1 MGYFYLRREKAMKKI
16 FVVLAA
22 ILLLA
27 IMACSGK
34 GDNGTA
40 GSNGNSTVTVQ
51 GNLAVLSGDDATK
64 YKVFNSNQ
72 SSTPS
77 SSGSF
82 SISVAKDIPT
92 YTYAISNDGKKVYV
106 AVRTSA
112 DGSNITINAQS
123 TAEAMVLLNPLL
135 IPRTSDERI
144 KIINIVRADAAV
156 KTLATVIESVYGSVD
171 DPMSDSRISDALTNA
186 VKSVLTSWQ
195 SSSIST
201 ATALQQTVRKSSV
214 LAYTVIRAA
223 SGSSSI
229 QIYPTSSGVDMGA
242 LTLANSSG
250 SNLKLELNNVGPG
263 GITTNVD
270 WVVRIVELDPTK
282 IQWTNSGVPI
292 LPTDI
297 NIDSLIKTG
306 GYDQPTIIEGAVG
319 SGLLSFIVDPI
330 GKVATSFGA
339 IVFPD
344 NGINLPNDGVYAVIA
359 LSGSPF
365 GDSAEYNSVMN
376 SAWQTSLWA
385 EAASI
390 NIGAAAIDI
399 IGVSTS
405 FLNAATGVNIDIS
418 PLLEVELGAIKA
430 EITANPSYIGKAYF
444 VGKTI
449 YICDKLLD
457 NLKPYIHSSISDL
470 ESSGLKKF
478 FHIAINTVT
487 SVVDVWSGTISASS
501 RVLNYLYSVTPRESG
516 YAVLGTF
523 SGQAPST
530 PTDFSVTAVSS
541 SQINLAWTASTGT
554 VTGYKVYKEGTYLKS
569 VTTTSTSDT
578 GLSASTNYCYYVTAY
593 NAAGESVQ
601 TSQLCDT
608 TQSVTYTYSIS
619 GRVTLNGSG
628 LSGVTITLTGSGSTS
643 TTTDSSGNYSFSSA
657 ANGSYTV
664 TPTMTGYTFTP
675 ANRTANV
682 SGANVTVPDFV
693 ATAVPALFSQ
703 QGQKLVGSG
712 AVGNAQQGWS
722 VSLSADGNTAIVGGL
737 GDNGS
742 VGDGVGAAWVWTRS
756 GGVWT
761 QQGPKLVGSGAAGN
775 AGQGYSVSLSADG
788 NTAIVGGEGDNGS
801 VGAAWVWTRSGG
813 VWTQQGTKLVGS
825 GAAGSAYQGN
835 SVAIS
840 ADGNTAIVGGL
851 GDNGYAGAAWVWT
864 RSGGVWTQQ
873 GSKLVGSDAV
883 GSQAEQGYSVSLSAD
898 GNTAIVGGI
907 SDNYPA
913 GAAWVW
919 TRSGGVWTQQ
929 GSKLVG
935 SGVVVNGQQGWS
947 VSLSADGNTAI
958 VGGPS
963 AGATGAAW
971 VWTRSGGVW
980 TQQGTKL
987 AGSGAMGDPNQGY
1000 SVSLS
1005 ANGNTAIVG
1014 GPYDNNN
1021 NGGPGA
1027 AWVWMRSGGVW
1038 TQQGSKLV
1046 GSGAV
1051 GGALQGYSMSLSGDG
1066 NTAIVGGPN
1075 DSSKAGAAWVF
1086 SQQ

>member
-1 MGYFYLRREKAMKKI
+1 M
-16 FVVLAA
+16 
-22 ILLLA
+22 
-27 IMACSGK
+27 
-34 GDNGTA
+34 
-40 GSNGNSTVTVQ
+40 
-51 GNLAVLSGDDATK
+51 
-64 YKVFNSNQ
+64 
-72 SSTPS
+72 
-77 SSGSF
+77 
-82 SISVAKDIPT
+82 
-92 YTYAISNDGKKVYV
+92 
-106 AVRTSA
+106 
-112 DGSNITINAQS
+112 
-123 TAEAMVLLNPLL
+123 
-135 IPRTSDERI
+135 
-144 KIINIVRADAAV
+144 
-156 KTLATVIESVYGSVD
+156 
-171 DPMSDSRISDALTNA
+171 
-186 VKSVLTSWQ
+186 
-195 SSSIST
+195 
-201 ATALQQTVRKSSV
+201 
-214 LAYTVIRAA
+214 
-223 SGSSSI
+223 
-229 QIYPTSSGVDMGA
+229 
-242 LTLANSSG
+242 
-250 SNLKLELNNVGPG
+250 
-263 GITTNVD
+263 
-270 WVVRIVELDPTK
+270 
-282 IQWTNSGVPI
+282 
-292 LPTDI
+292 
-297 NIDSLIKTG
+297 
-306 GYDQPTIIEGAVG
+306 
-319 SGLLSFIVDPI
+319 
-330 GKVATSFGA
+330 
-339 IVFPD
+339 
-344 NGINLPNDGVYAVIA
+344 
-359 LSGSPF
+359 
-365 GDSAEYNSVMN
+365 
-376 SAWQTSLWA
+376 
-385 EAASI
+385 
-390 NIGAAAIDI
+390 
-399 IGVSTS
+399 
-405 FLNAATGVNIDIS
+405 
-418 PLLEVELGAIKA
+418 
-430 EITANPSYIGKAYF
+430 
-444 VGKTI
+444 
-449 YICDKLLD
+449 
-457 NLKPYIHSSISDL
+457 
-470 ESSGLKKF
+470 
-478 FHIAINTVT
+478 
-487 SVVDVWSGTISASS
+487 DVWSGTISASS

-883 GSQAEQGYSVSLSAD
+883 GSQAEQG
-898 GNTAIVGGI
+898 
-907 SDNYPA
+907 
-913 GAAWVW
+913 
-919 TRSGGVWTQQ
+919 
-929 GSKLVG
+929 
-935 SGVVVNGQQGWS
+935 WS